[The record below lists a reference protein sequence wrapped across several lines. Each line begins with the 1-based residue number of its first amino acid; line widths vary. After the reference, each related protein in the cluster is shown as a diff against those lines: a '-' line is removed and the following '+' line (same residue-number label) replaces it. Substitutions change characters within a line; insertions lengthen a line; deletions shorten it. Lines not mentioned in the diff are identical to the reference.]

1 VKEHE
6 GLPVVAPPRID
17 MNIMSRK
24 SLADIAKGLRPS
36 LPRRSNAI
44 MRQFLQWFF
53 RNRETGEV
61 TIAQA
66 PNLVLWVV
74 IAAGVLLWV
83 LPSSGNPSAALGLVF
98 KGGLLVWAVDEVFRG
113 VNPWRRCLGAAVFG
127 YELTTIL

>member
-1 VKEHE
+1 
-6 GLPVVAPPRID
+6 
-17 MNIMSRK
+17 
-24 SLADIAKGLRPS
+24 
-36 LPRRSNAI
+36 

-61 TIAQA
+61 TIGQA
-66 PNLVLWVV
+66 PNFVLWVV
-74 IAAGVLLWV
+74 IAAGILLGV
-83 LPSSGNPSAALGLVF
+83 LPSSGNPSAALGIVF